1 MLAFTYP
8 GLQREEETGSLATAH
23 YVSVTTFRHNGI
35 GVATPVEFVMQDG
48 SLYFRTLPDAGK
60 VKRIRREPRV
70 LLARCTMRGRLTGH
84 KLAGIATL
92 LSRDETQA
100 LLPAFD
106 AKYGLVWRILARL
119 RRPRS
124 QGVRVD
130 LPS

>member
-8 GLQREEETGSLATAH
+8 GLWREDETGALAAAR

-70 LLARCTMRGRLTGH
+70 LVARCTMRGKLTGR

-92 LSRDETQA
+92 LPPDETQA
-100 LLPAFD
+100 LLPAFE
-106 AKYGLVWRILARL
+106 AKYGTLWRFLSRL

-130 LPS
+130 LTR